1 MPRKNQFICYL
12 FCTSYALSY
21 LCQVFNIQYYIV
33 IGNMWID
40 VLWIIAG
47 LILILVGSDWLVD
60 GASGVARKYG
70 ISEFII
76 GMTIVGI
83 GTSMPE
89 LVSSLISAIQGHGDM
104 ALGNVTGSNICNI
117 LLILGVTALISPI
130 KYTPSNIRKDIPFAI
145 LVSLLLIVMLYN
157 GFGLF
162 GKMGAPGI
170 SRRDS
175 CYLLLIFMVFM
186 IDSFK
191 SAKNNTDEE
200 SEETQ
205 KPMPIVKALLLI
217 VLGLAGLI
225 FGGQVFVDHTVSIA
239 ERFQVS
245 EAFISITLMAVGT
258 SLPELATCIVAAMKG
273 KNQLALGNIIGSN
286 IFNISLIIGTSAAI
300 SPFEIQTISTVD
312 MIMVVVAALLLWVAS
327 FTFKKKRLDRIEGGL
342 FLLVYAAYII
352 YLSMNIQA

>member
-1 MPRKNQFICYL
+1 
-12 FCTSYALSY
+12 
-21 LCQVFNIQYYIV
+21 
-33 IGNMWID
+33 MWID
-40 VLWIIAG
+40 ILWIVAG
-47 LILILVGSDWLVD
+47 LVLILVGSDWLVE

-70 ISEFII
+70 ISEFVI

-130 KYTPSNIRKDIPFAI
+130 KYTKSNIRKDIPFAI
-145 LVSLLLIVMLYN
+145 LASLFLMLMLYN
-157 GFGLF
+157 SFGLF
-162 GKMGAPGI
+162 GEMGTPGI
-170 SRRDS
+170 SRSDAL
-175 CYLLLIFMVFM
+175 YLLGIFGIFM

-191 SAKNNTDEE
+191 SAKNGNDEE
-200 SEETQ
+200 EENV
-205 KPMPIVKALLLI
+205 KPMPMVKALVFI
-217 VLGLAGLI
+217 VLGLAGLV

-239 ERFQVS
+239 EKFHVS

-273 KNQLALGNIIGSN
+273 QNQLALGNVIGSN
-286 IFNISLIIGTSAAI
+286 IFNISLILGSSAVI

-312 MIMVVVAALLLWVAS
+312 MVVVIVAVVLLWLAA
-327 FTFKKKRLDRIEGGL
+327 FTFKKRMLDRVEGAI
-342 FLLVYAAYII
+342 FLLCYIGYIVY
-352 YLSMNIQA
+352 LTMNM